1 MSIRLLSLGGCCFR
15 RLFIVAA
22 ACALL
27 HAQFTTASLGGL
39 VTDPSNAVVPGAQV
53 TVRNLDTG
61 FTQTT
66 TAGPEGQ
73 FQFSRLPVGNYELK
87 LEQAG
92 FSAYTRSGIRL
103 TVDQMATQNVTLQ
116 VGQTSEQVTVQAQQE
131 VISTRTATGGQLVEQ
146 RQIRELPLQGRRPER
161 LLYLAAGTVDLGRH
175 NCQTSYGMA
184 AVRVQQK
191 NKFFV

>member
-15 RLFIVAA
+15 RLLIVAA

-66 TAGPEGQ
+66 LPPAPKDS
-73 FQFSRLPVGNYELK
+73 FSSP
-87 LEQAG
+87 A
-92 FSAYTRSGIRL
+92 FPSAI
-103 TVDQMATQNVTLQ
+103 MN
-116 VGQTSEQVTVQAQQE
+116 
-131 VISTRTATGGQLVEQ
+131 
-146 RQIRELPLQGRRPER
+146 
-161 LLYLAAGTVDLGRH
+161 
-175 NCQTSYGMA
+175 
-184 AVRVQQK
+184 
-191 NKFFV
+191 